1 MKLVVDLVY
10 HFLVFDKEIRTHR
23 TKDDLGNLKEE
34 TIRLI
39 DEIEKAKTK
48 NDFPPKVSPLCGWCE
63 YRHICPEQ
71 KHIYFV
77 ENLPTHQYLKDD
89 GVQLVNQY
97 VKLKNQEKDLKLEME
112 DLREAVFEFALK
124 ENLKAIKGSD
134 HKLRVKMENKETL
147 PNKGSDLRE
156 QLEGQLKSLGKWMDV
171 SRLDTN
177 ALLKKLRMDEWE
189 GELKEQLEQFISLKE
204 SRQIYLSKLKDEE

>member
-1 MKLVVDLVY
+1 
-10 HFLVFDKEIRTHR
+10 
-23 TKDDLGNLKEE
+23 
-34 TIRLI
+34 
-39 DEIEKAKTK
+39 
-48 NDFPPKVSPLCGWCE
+48 
-63 YRHICPEQ
+63 
-71 KHIYFV
+71 
-77 ENLPTHQYLKDD
+77 
-89 GVQLVNQY
+89 
-97 VKLKNQEKDLKLEME
+97 ME
-112 DLREAVFEFALK
+112 DLRQAVFEFALK
-124 ENLKAIKGSD
+124 ENLKAIRGSD

-177 ALLKKLRMDEWE
+177 VLLKKLRMDEWE